1 MRHSAALLLC
11 FLGVGPA
18 FAETPSAPWR
28 GLLLPRTELADS
40 ANALTRWRPELPS
53 LFPAE
58 TKIIEQL
65 IHDASPLVDQ
75 PENDEALQTW
85 LAPILPRLSVF
96 TLRPGESFQPPALFG
111 PETPFP
117 DHQPLRQLAQVRL
130 AALKTHW
137 RANRREESLTLAVDN
152 LALAR
157 ALLSTQ
163 EGLVPFLHATG
174 VWQLSLDGVYWLARQ
189 PDLTPAQAVRLQLIL
204 LEDERLATD
213 ALVRAFRGEFTF
225 FTHLVVERLPRTH
238 DIDLLLSGIG
248 SLGMAP
254 PSPPAEGEPRLA
266 IPIRDPFDRE
276 ATLQSA
282 ADDIRGWTTA
292 FAADARHPRGL
303 GATHTGRRLKAYAAE
318 IPELLRYATQDAAA
332 TPEQV
337 VTVDAEVAGAENPV
351 GKIFLIIATSQWE
364 PLSAHAHRREAQR
377 RALTGLLAWKRLGR
391 PAAWKDLVTA
401 GLLPAPP
408 ADPFAKGPLHFDLVK
423 PRIWSVGENA
433 VDDGGDGNGENVG
446 RPADLTWPAPVKP
459 R

>member
-1 MRHSAALLLC
+1 MRHPAALLLC
-11 FLGVGPA
+11 FLGAGPGL
-18 FAETPSAPWR
+18 AETPSAAPWR
-28 GLLLPRTELADS
+28 ELLLPRTELAGS
-40 ANALTRWRPELPS
+40 ANALTRWRPELPA
-53 LFPAE
+53 LFPPD
-58 TKIIEQL
+58 TRIIGQL
-65 IHDASPLVDQ
+65 VHDSSPLADT
-75 PENDEALQTW
+75 PDDDEALQAW
-85 LAPILPRLSVF
+85 LAPLLPRLSVF
-96 TLRPGESFQPPALFG
+96 TLHPGESFQAPALFG

-137 RANRREESLTLAVDN
+137 RAHRREEALALAVDN

-163 EGLVPFLHATG
+163 EGLVPLLHATG
-174 VWQLSLDGVYWLARQ
+174 VWQLSLDGVYWLSRQ
-189 PDLTPAQAVRLQLIL
+189 PDLTPAQAAWLQLVL
-204 LEDERLATD
+204 LQDEGLATD

-225 FTHLVVERLPRTH
+225 FTHLVIERLPRTR

-266 IPIRDPFDRE
+266 IPVRDPFDRE

-282 ADDIRGWTTA
+282 ADDIRGWITA
-292 FAADARHPRGL
+292 FSTDARHPRGL
-303 GATHTGRRLKAYAAE
+303 GATHTGRRLKAYAEE

-332 TPEQV
+332 TPGQV
-337 VTVDAEVAGAENPV
+337 VTVDAEVAGVENPV

-364 PLSAHAHRREAQR
+364 PLSAHVHRREAQR

-408 ADPFAKGPLHFDLVK
+408 ADPFAKTLLHFNLAKRRV
-423 PRIWSVGENA
+423 WSVGENGI
-433 VDDGGDGNGENVG
+433 DDGGLGDGENTG
-446 RPADLTWPAPVKP
+446 RPPDLVWPS